1 MSGLFTVAI
10 AALAALFYLAAA
22 LLLKSW
28 GQIPVW
34 VTVSGVVLMLVIAS
48 LLEMEALRRARF
60 AEVVLLIICTE
71 ITLALVLS
79 RFLFHDAFSALEL
92 CAIAVMLA
100 GVVLLLTGAAAP
112 VHSNDAKAKGKT
124 RGVIAGP

>member
-22 LLLKSW
+22 LLLKGW

-34 VTVSGVVLMLVIAS
+34 VTVSGVVLTLVIAS

-71 ITLALVLS
+71 VTLALALS
-79 RFLFHDAFSALEL
+79 RFLFHDGFSALEL
-92 CAIAVMLA
+92 CGIAMMLA
-100 GVVLLLTGAAAP
+100 GIVLLLTGAAAP
-112 VHSNDAKAKGKT
+112 VHANDTKAME
-124 RGVIAGP
+124 RRAG